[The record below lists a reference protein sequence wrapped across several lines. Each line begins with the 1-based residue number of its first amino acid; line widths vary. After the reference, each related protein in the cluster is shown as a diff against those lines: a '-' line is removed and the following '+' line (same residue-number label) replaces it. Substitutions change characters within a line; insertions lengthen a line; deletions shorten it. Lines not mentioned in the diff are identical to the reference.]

1 MKKIISILFF
11 LYSTIIFGQVMNM
24 PQVPQGIT
32 YQAIA
37 LNNAGNQL
45 INSNIKLRLSI
56 IDNSAT
62 GTVLYT
68 ETHAKTTNDKGLYSL
83 VIGQGTV
90 VTGTFAG
97 IDWGKNIKF
106 LKVEM
111 DATGGTNYT
120 IVGSTQMQS
129 VPYALYSGKTASI
142 AGNISINDE
151 IVENKNGN
159 FAFEGSN
166 GIVYVYNANLNLWS
180 SQIGSVDTFQFFSTS
195 LMASNE
201 NFAFAGDNGIVYVY
215 NAKINAWSS
224 QIGRLYTYGSLG
236 IVQMVG
242 SNGNFAFAGDNGIVY
257 VYNAKLN
264 IWNSQIGTIVNQTGI
279 GITTHIIY
287 SKGNFAFAGD
297 NGIVYVY
304 NSRLNLWSS
313 QIGQINYSQSIQS
326 FEGNGNF
333 SFAGTNGI
341 VYVYNEKNNVWSSQI
356 GSLTSGTQIVTSP
369 SN

>member
-1 MKKIISILFF
+1 MKTIINILFF
-11 LYSTIIFGQVMNM
+11 LSSSIIFSQAMVM
-24 PQVPQGIT
+24 PQVPQGVT

-83 VIGQGTV
+83 VIGQGTI
-90 VTGTFAG
+90 VTGTFSS
-97 IDWGKNIKF
+97 IDWGKNVKF

-142 AGNISINDE
+142 AGNTSINDE
-151 IVENKNGN
+151 IVENKSGN
-159 FAFEGSN
+159 FAF
-166 GIVYVYNANLNLWS
+166 
-180 SQIGSVDTFQFFSTS
+180 
-195 LMASNE
+195 AS
-201 NFAFAGDNGIVYVY
+201 DNGVVYAY
-215 NAKINAWSS
+215 NAKLNEWSS
-224 QIGRLYTYGSLG
+224 QIGRPDNVQLFYQTSIVASNENFGFASDNGVIYIYNAKLNSWTSQIGRLLSFGSLG
-236 IVQMVG
+236 IVYMEG
-242 SNGNFAFAGDNGIVY
+242 SNGNFAFASDNGVVY

-264 IWNSQIGTIVNQTGI
+264 SWSSQIGRLEYIGYVSGKIVG
-279 GITTHIIY
+279 
-287 SKGNFAFAGD
+287 SKGNFAFASD
-297 NGIVYVY
+297 NGVVYVY
-304 NSRLNLWSS
+304 NAKLNSWSS
-313 QIGQINYSQSIQS
+313 QIGSLNNNDNGIQS
-326 FEGNGNF
+326 FDGNGNF
-333 SFAGTNGI
+333 SFPSSNGV
-341 VYVYNEKNNVWSSQI
+341 VYVYNERSNSWSSQI
-356 GSLTSGTQIVTSP
+356 GSLTSGTKIVASP

>member
-1 MKKIISILFF
+1 MKKIIYILFF
-11 LYSTIIFGQVMNM
+11 LYSTIMFSQTMTM
-24 PQVPQGIT
+24 PQAPQGIT

-45 INSNIKLRLSI
+45 VNSNIKLRFSV

-90 VTGTFAG
+90 VTGTFSS
-97 IDWGKNIKF
+97 IDWGKNAKF

-111 DATGGTNYT
+111 DSSGGTNYT

-129 VPYALYSGKTASI
+129 VPYALYSGKTASV
-142 AGNISINDE
+142 AGNTNINDD
-151 IVENKNGN
+151 IVDNKNGN
-159 FAFEGSN
+159 FAFVGNN
-166 GIVYVYNANLNLWS
+166 GIIYVYNAKLDLWS
-180 SQIGSVDTFQFFSTS
+180 SQIGTLDSFQFFSTS
-195 LMASNE
+195 LIASNE
-201 NFAFAGDNGIVYVY
+201 NFAFPGNNGIVYVY

-264 IWNSQIGTIVNQTGI
+264 VWNSQIGTIINQTGI
-279 GITTHIIY
+279 GITSHIIY

-313 QIGQINYSQSIQS
+313 QIGQMSFGYSIQS
-326 FEGNGNF
+326 LEGNGNF
-333 SFAGTNGI
+333 SFVGNNGI
-341 VYVYNEKNNVWSSQI
+341 VYVYNEKKNAWSSQI